1 VQIKSQSRSATDCE
15 YLDWQEFLAYCRNT
29 AVKISGRSQASI
41 DCRYRVGE
49 IQFPALKT
57 DPDIPSLAELG
68 SLMTA
73 MGNYGLEAERCAN
86 VGAHLASCIML
97 AATIEGQLV
106 ICVSSFPEE
115 AKRALKRLQE
125 SNQIN
130 RGLTLSSIP
139 EWDLRQLLK
148 VAREAQWLPPK
159 VKRSSFPVADTLDV
173 LSAHRTR
180 DLRNLVHPGRLIRE
194 RNGQTITKEEL
205 DLLHDTC
212 VTVSLHLAQ
221 KLSP

>member
-1 VQIKSQSRSATDCE
+1 M
-15 YLDWQEFLAYCRNT
+15 
-29 AVKISGRSQASI
+29 
-41 DCRYRVGE
+41 GE
-49 IQFPALKT
+49 IVSPALKT
-57 DPDIPSLAELG
+57 DSDILNLAELG

-115 AKRALKRLQE
+115 AERALKRLQE

-130 RGLTLSSIP
+130 RGLKLSSIL

-148 VAREAQWLPPK
+148 VAGEAQWLPPK
-159 VKRSSFPVADTLDV
+159 VKRFPFPVADTSDV
-173 LSAHRTR
+173 LSADHIRE
-180 DLRNLVHPGRLIRE
+180 LRNLVHPGRLVRE

-212 VTVSLHLAQ
+212 LGVSFHLAQ
-221 KLSP
+221 KLSPQAFDREMPSFRIELGTTE

>member
-1 VQIKSQSRSATDCE
+1 
-15 YLDWQEFLAYCRNT
+15 
-29 AVKISGRSQASI
+29 
-41 DCRYRVGE
+41 VGE
-49 IQFPALKT
+49 FVFPALKT
-57 DPDIPSLAELG
+57 DPDILTLAELG

-86 VGAHLASCIML
+86 VGAHYASCIML

-115 AKRALKRLQE
+115 AERALKRLQE

-130 RGLTLSSIP
+130 RGLKLSSIL
-139 EWDLRQLLK
+139 EWDLRQLLE

-159 VKRSSFPVADTLDV
+159 VKRFPFPVADTSDV
-173 LSAHRTR
+173 LSADHIRE
-180 DLRNLVHPGRLIRE
+180 LRNLVHPGRLVRE

-212 VTVSLHLAQ
+212 VAVSLHLAQ
-221 KLSP
+221 KLSPQAFYPEMPSFRIELGTTE

>member
-1 VQIKSQSRSATDCE
+1 
-15 YLDWQEFLAYCRNT
+15 
-29 AVKISGRSQASI
+29 
-41 DCRYRVGE
+41 VGE

-57 DPDIPSLAELG
+57 DPDILSLAELG

-73 MGNYGLEAERCAN
+73 MGDYGLEAERCAN

-125 SNQIN
+125 RNQIN
-130 RGLTLSSIP
+130 RGLKLSSIL

-159 VKRSSFPVADTLDV
+159 VKRSPFPVADTSDA
-173 LSAHRTR
+173 LSAHRIR

-194 RNGQTITKEEL
+194 RIGQTITKEEL
-205 DLLHDTC
+205 DLLRDTC
-212 VTVSLHLAQ
+212 VAVSLHLGQ